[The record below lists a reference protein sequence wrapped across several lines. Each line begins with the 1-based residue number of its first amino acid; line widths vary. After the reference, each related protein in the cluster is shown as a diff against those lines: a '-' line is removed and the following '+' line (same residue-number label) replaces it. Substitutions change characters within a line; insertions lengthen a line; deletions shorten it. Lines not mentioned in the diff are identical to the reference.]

1 MRLSAWMRGF
11 IEYYQKPEAYKDI
24 YAPELFPDVVK
35 AGMNFLTSPTERNYA
50 QWLRNLL
57 VWSPVTRLGLGGYF
71 FAPIGPFGE
80 LYDYT
85 NPEGW
90 IAPAIDWK
98 SVYTD
103 DAPVYM
109 MSLLRVGADDVT
121 VATNCGDHPAFVPV
135 DGRRL
140 ASASNLPWLI
150 AETNINGEWYRE
162 SAVRDAATL
171 TSVALES
178 LPALEVMIAVQIMAS
193 PETGH
198 LSIHQGNHNNYSLQV
213 TEMVATIGDD
223 DIHQA
228 KEFFKQKSQYVEWIT
243 VEATPDSNPYW
254 TFENINRCRAQ
265 GYASAMRQFLNSP
278 KLAPYIKHWPDPGK
292 KTPATADVE
301 GVHRLATT
309 RSNRRAA
316 TS

>member
-1 MRLSAWMRGF
+1 
-11 IEYYQKPEAYKDI
+11 
-24 YAPELFPDVVK
+24 VK
-35 AGMNFLTSPTERNYA
+35 AGMTWLASPTERNYA

-80 LYDYT
+80 LYDYA

-103 DAPVYM
+103 EAPVYM

-150 AETNINGEWYRE
+150 AETKINGEWYRE

-171 TSVALES
+171 TPVALEC
-178 LPALEVMIAVQIMAS
+178 LPQLEVMIAVHIMAS
-193 PETGH
+193 PATGR
-198 LSIHQGNHNNYSLQV
+198 LSIQQGNHNNYSLQI
-213 TEMVATIGDD
+213 TEMISTIGDNN
-223 DIHQA
+223 IQNA
-228 KEFFKQKSQYVEWIT
+228 QNYFKKNDKNVEWIT
-243 VEATPDSNPYW
+243 IKATANGMPYW
-254 TFENINRCRAQ
+254 TFENINRCRAE
-265 GYASAMRQFLNSP
+265 GYASAMQKFLNSP
-278 KLAPYIKHWPDPGK
+278 KLAPYIKHWPDIV
-292 KTPATADVE
+292 KTISVAAD
-301 GVHRLATT
+301 LK
-309 RSNRRAA
+309 RAERPTKILKNGQA
-316 TS
+316 VAA